1 MPHKIQPVHEES
13 KIVMEADLWEDVSS
27 NFSDVD
33 EEDAGDFIPEMQA
46 NSSTDETR
54 KQAAY

>member
-33 EEDAGDFIPEMQA
+33 EEDAGDFIPKVPA
-46 NSSTDETR
+46 SSSTVETR
-54 KQAAY
+54 